1 MLQSPAS
8 AAGAAAQTVGL
19 MLADSRLPSGGHVSS
34 SGLEPALMAGMGRDQ
49 VGEYMLVRA
58 RTAAL
63 TDAGAAVVIRHGFL
77 EAGQNKAGQNE
88 PGQSGGTQ
96 SSAELLA
103 RTERAWAARTPSR
116 AARQIASELGRGLL
130 RLATSLWPDAAA
142 LRQLG
147 TAPSRPVVM
156 GAVAAHAQLE
166 AEELV
171 RLVVYDDA
179 AAAAAALLKLD
190 PGDPAEAMS
199 LVLQACASVEDRVA
213 GVAALTEPAD
223 IPASAAV
230 QMEDWI
236 EHHAHTT
243 RRLFRA

>member
-1 MLQSPAS
+1 MLKSPTS

-34 SGLEPALMAGMGRDQ
+34 SGLEHALMAGMGRDQ
-49 VGEYMLVRA
+49 VEEYMLVRA

-77 EAGQNKAGQNE
+77 EAGQGEAGQLE
-88 PGQSGGTQ
+88 GGQ

-130 RLATSLWPDAAA
+130 RLATSLWPDAAG

-199 LVLQACASVEDRVA
+199 LVLQTCASVEDQVA
-213 GVAALTEPAD
+213 DVAALTEPSD

>member
-8 AAGAAAQTVGL
+8 AAGAAAQTVSL

-77 EAGQNKAGQNE
+77 EPGQSEA
-88 PGQSGGTQ
+88 GQSGGTQ

-213 GVAALTEPAD
+213 GVAALTEPSD

>member
-1 MLQSPAS
+1 MLQSPTS

-49 VGEYMLVRA
+49 VEEYMLVRA

-63 TDAGAAVVIRHGFL
+63 TDAGAAAVIRHGLL
-77 EAGQNKAGQNE
+77 EAGQNE
-88 PGQSGGTQ
+88 SGQ
-96 SSAELLA
+96 SSAELLT

-130 RLATSLWPDAAA
+130 RLATSLWPDAAI

-190 PGDPAEAMS
+190 PGDPAEAMI
-199 LVLQACASVEDRVA
+199 LVLQTCASVEDRVA
-213 GVAALTEPAD
+213 GVAALTEPSD
-223 IPASAAV
+223 IPSSAAV

>member
-8 AAGAAAQTVGL
+8 AAGAAAQIVGL

-77 EAGQNKAGQNE
+77 EAGQNE

-166 AEELV
+166 SEELV

>member
-1 MLQSPAS
+1 MPGSTSP
-8 AAGAAAQTVGL
+8 AAQTIGL

-34 SGLEPALMAGMGRDQ
+34 SGLEPALLAGLDRHQVRD
-49 VGEYMLVRA
+49 YLLVRA

-63 TDAGAAVVIRHGFL
+63 TDAAAAVVVRHGL
-77 EAGQNKAGQNE
+77 LTSTAPQHH
-88 PGQSGGTQ
+88 
-96 SSAELLA
+96 LA

-116 AARQIASELGRGLL
+116 AARQTAAELGRGLL
-130 RLATSLWPDAAA
+130 RLTRSLWPEATTFDS
-142 LRQLG
+142 LG
-147 TAPSRPVVM
+147 AVSGRPVVM
-156 GAVAAHAQLE
+156 GAIAAHAGLN

-171 RLVVYDDA
+171 RLVIYDDA

-199 LVLQACASVEDRVA
+199 LVLDTCASVEGRVA
-213 GVAALTEPAD
+213 DTALLTDPDE
-223 IPASAAV
+223 IPAASAP

-236 EHHAHTT
+236 ERHAHTT